1 LCSIYDLFHLV
12 SIPTAR
18 ANLILFISKDHKGI
32 MMSTQIDTIISNR
45 SISQKL
51 KGMLV
56 DLVNNAEAIFD
67 SVKEIRDQAR
77 TEGFED
83 YETDLLLKTYLE
95 KGLGKAKARY
105 ILYEKPR
112 LEKQK
117 KLTDNNAKIGENDYN
132 NVPEIPAPDYNIVF
146 PDHVIEEVIQE
157 QKQEQVQAQK
167 PNHEVEELR
176 LRLDTT
182 QANLDQE
189 RADKK

>member
-32 MMSTQIDTIISNR
+32 MMSTQIDTIISNK

>member
-32 MMSTQIDTIISNR
+32 MMSTQIDTIISNK

-157 QKQEQVQAQK
+157 QKQDQVQAQK

>member
-32 MMSTQIDTIISNR
+32 MMSTQIDTIISNK

-132 NVPEIPAPDYNIVF
+132 NVPEISAPDYNIVF

>member
-1 LCSIYDLFHLV
+1 
-12 SIPTAR
+12 
-18 ANLILFISKDHKGI
+18 
-32 MMSTQIDTIISNR
+32 MSTQIDTIISNK

-132 NVPEIPAPDYNIVF
+132 NVPEISAPDYNIVF

-157 QKQEQVQAQK
+157 QKQEQVQVQK

>member
-1 LCSIYDLFHLV
+1 
-12 SIPTAR
+12 
-18 ANLILFISKDHKGI
+18 
-32 MMSTQIDTIISNR
+32 MMSTQIDTIISNK